1 MKKALEEEIL
11 RSIEEIMPQLSHIA
25 KTLYENPEIG
35 GEEKLAS
42 RLLCE
47 FLTENGFSVEKDYWK
62 IPHAFRAV
70 YDSGREGQP
79 SGCLPNMTL
88 CRT

>member
-47 FLTENGFSVEKDYWK
+47 FLTENGLL
-62 IPHAFRAV
+62 R
-70 YDSGREGQP
+70 GEGLLENTSCFQ
-79 SGCLPNMTL
+79 SCL
-88 CRT
+88 

>member
-35 GEEKLAS
+35 CEEKLAS

-62 IPHAFRAV
+62 IGDVPKVKVELHARTG
-70 YDSGREGQP
+70 YSI
-79 SGCLPNMTL
+79 LL
-88 CRT
+88 C